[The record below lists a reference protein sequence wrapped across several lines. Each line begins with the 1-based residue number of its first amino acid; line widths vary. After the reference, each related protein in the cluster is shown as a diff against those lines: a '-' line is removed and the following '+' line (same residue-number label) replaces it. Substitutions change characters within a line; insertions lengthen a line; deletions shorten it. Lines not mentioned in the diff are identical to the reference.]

1 VSSEI
6 SGTNTID
13 FTWDQPVTIVNQTRF
28 YAVSSNGDE
37 TQSTTATVLST
48 DPKTVRVTFSGGGG
62 TNIANYLEEVVQA
75 WADDAAV
82 QSSNNVTDLAQG
94 KPAGD
99 NANGKAPGYTNGPD
113 ATMLTLLK
121 GTGQMVVAFDQRIN
135 SNAASQPVQPDGATV
150 TPLGDWIALDANG
163 SGVGSPTSA
172 TVESSGAFTSQ
183 VRLGGFNPVLIDQ
196 GVVKALEIVGNQA
209 CGDLPG
215 ANRAS
220 CGVQG
225 GNPYTNGYLGFS
237 TEPAAP
243 GPQSAAVFTFGT
255 PHGTGASGM
264 NPAGNVQQ
272 ILAPNATQ
280 SIARLLKNRHWVK
293 ATGKQHHKKHHKHHR
308 K

>member
-1 VSSEI
+1 V
-6 SGTNTID
+6 
-13 FTWDQPVTIVNQTRF
+13 
-28 YAVSSNGDE
+28 ASNGDE

-62 TNIANYLEEVVQA
+62 TNIANYLEEVVQG
-75 WADDAAV
+75 WADDGAV
-82 QSSNNVTDLAQG
+82 RSSNNIPDLAQG

-121 GTGQMVVAFDQRIN
+121 GTGQMVVAFDQRVAA
-135 SNAASQPVQPDGATV
+135 NAAGQPVGPDGATT

-172 TVESSGAFTSQ
+172 TVESSGPFTSQ

-220 CGVQG
+220 CGASA
-225 GNPYTNGYLGFS
+225 GNPYTNGYTGFS

-243 GPQSAAVFTFGT
+243 AGGTFAAVFTFGT
-255 PHGTGASGM
+255 PHGAGASGM

-272 ILAPNATQ
+272 ILAPNSTQ

-293 ATGKQHHKKHHKHHR
+293 ATGKHHKKHHKHH
-308 K
+308 KK